1 MDSNIRHLVPQDV
14 YSMVC
19 SSIRKMAMASPIR
32 MRAMIR
38 VSATMSLT
46 SDIIPAQGAHLGGG
60 FPGFRFRRAGVNQ
73 GAV

>member
-1 MDSNIRHLVPQDV
+1 
-14 YSMVC
+14 MVF

-32 MRAMIR
+32 MRA
-38 VSATMSLT
+38 MSLT